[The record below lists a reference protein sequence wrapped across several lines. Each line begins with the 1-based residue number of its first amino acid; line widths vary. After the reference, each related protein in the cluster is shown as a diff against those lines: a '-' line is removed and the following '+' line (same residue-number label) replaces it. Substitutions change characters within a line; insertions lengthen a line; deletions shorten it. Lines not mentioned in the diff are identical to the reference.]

1 MVVGRLPPGEEEE
14 EEERRGRVIQDT
26 EDTED
31 TEDNGRPSSRKRKF
45 VKLLRYLL
53 EQVK

>member
-1 MVVGRLPPGEEEE
+1 MVVGRLPPGEEEEE

-26 EDTED
+26 ENTED
-31 TEDNGRPSSRKRKF
+31 IGRPSSRKRKF

>member
-14 EEERRGRVIQDT
+14 EEEERRGRVIQ
-26 EDTED
+26 D